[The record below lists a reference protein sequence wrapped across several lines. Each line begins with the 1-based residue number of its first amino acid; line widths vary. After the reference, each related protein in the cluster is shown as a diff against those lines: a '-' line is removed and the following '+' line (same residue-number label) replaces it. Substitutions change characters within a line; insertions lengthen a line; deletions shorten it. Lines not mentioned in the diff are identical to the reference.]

1 MRQSFL
7 TPHLNEIFLK
17 NLSMIMNMLH
27 GELTSILLF
36 SMMCRLKKFGESTSM
51 SPDIPSNPEDQER
64 LAIIE
69 QL

>member
-1 MRQSFL
+1 
-7 TPHLNEIFLK
+7 
-17 NLSMIMNMLH
+17 MNMLH

-36 SMMCRLKKFGESTSM
+36 SMMCRLKKFAESTSM